1 MWNWICCL
9 FGYCIHSEKYSSTYT
24 HWAAII
30 LPFITLLIS
39 TLVLFSS
46 KLLLKRSLQ
55 IKNAPTTKPASR
67 RVSCPVVCFHTE
79 TPMVVLHAQMG
90 SFPLTLLPSP
100 PPPCICPGF
109 IHQVALQASGH
120 TVKND
125 ISNLANS
132 LDVAAINACLC
143 HSKVWSP

>member
-1 MWNWICCL
+1 MWNWICYL
-9 FGYCIHSEKYSSTYT
+9 FGYYIHSEKYFSTYT

-39 TLVLFSS
+39 ALVLFSS

-79 TPMVVLHAQMG
+79 NPMVVLHAQMG

-109 IHQVALQASGH
+109 IHQVALQTSGH

-125 ISNLANS
+125 ISNLAF
-132 LDVAAINACLC
+132 CLC
-143 HSKVWSP
+143 RLQLNESRLGFF